1 MKNPCELIIW
11 YVLPDLR
18 SEITKYLIDNYSIK
32 QTEAAEIFGVTR
44 AAINQYLSSKR
55 GSGLFSTLKTKKQ
68 ATQLQKEINLAAQRI
83 YEDNSR
89 VNQELCRVCGF
100 IRNSNIINEIYLRY
114 ENGNIPDWIC
124 NIRVEPRTT
133 SGVETG
139 NCPHC
144 NGEIQAHWKACPSC
158 GNKLFNNCPKCKAE
172 VNADWKACPHC
183 GEKIIKK

>member
-18 SEITKYLIDNYSIK
+18 SEITKYLIDNYGLK

-55 GSGLFSTLKTKKQ
+55 GSGLLTGLKTKKQ

-83 YEDNSR
+83 YEDNSL
-89 VNQELCRVCGF
+89 VNQELCRVCSF
-100 IRNSNIINEIYLRY
+100 IRNSNIINEIYLKY
-114 ENGNIPDWIC
+114 ENGNVPGWLC
-124 NIRVEPRTT
+124 NVRIKPSPT

-139 NCPHC
+139 KCPHC
-144 NGEIQAHWKACPSC
+144 SNEIQT
-158 GNKLFNNCPKCKAE
+158 
-172 VNADWKACPHC
+172 DWKACPHC
-183 GEKIIKK
+183 GDKIIQK